1 MDVRK
6 CIWNLQKI
14 KARLTFFLSQR
25 LNQISTRKEVAD
37 AIKILKVTEV
47 HVGLDHYKN
56 LPGTDYRRLLKIS
69 NSVLNPKTGILW
81 LNKKIIKESSY
92 WSNGELQ
99 KWEPHPYFPRKLAG
113 TYSFLPNN
121 GFFHFLIEDL
131 PRYIE
136 VNNFAPNLA
145 TISEGSMSYITDAL
159 DILKPNNY
167 FTVQIP
173 VKVDNIILSEKISG
187 QVFLRNDL
195 KLIKDAFSS
204 YTNSSQDR
212 SIFISRRDKDG
223 DKFKTRGIDKREQI
237 EEIFASLG
245 YEIVFLEELK
255 FKDQVG
261 MISSSKRIA
270 GFHGAGLANI
280 IWANQAN
287 IIEISNTRI
296 TRHFEHL
303 SEVCSHKYSFYST
316 SQPISNLYEIING
329 SLS

>member
-1 MDVRK
+1 MNFRK
-6 CIWNLQKI
+6 YIWFLQKI
-14 KARLTFFLSQR
+14 QTRVMFFLSPQ
-25 LNQISTRKEVAD
+25 LNQISTRREVTD
-37 AIKILKVTEV
+37 SIKILKTTEV
-47 HVGLDHYKN
+47 YIGLDHYKN
-56 LPGTDYRRLLKIS
+56 LPNTDFRRVLNIS
-69 NSVLNPKTGILW
+69 NSTLNPKTGILW
-81 LNKKIIKESSY
+81 LDEKIIKESSY
-92 WSNGELQ
+92 WSSSELQ
-99 KWEPHPYFPRKLAG
+99 KWEPRPYLPRKLAG

-167 FTVQIP
+167 FTVQVP

-187 QVFLRNDL
+187 QVFSKNDL

-204 YTNSSQDR
+204 YTSSSEDR

-223 DKFKTRGIDKREQI
+223 NKFKTRGIDKREQI
-237 EEIFASLG
+237 EESFASLG

-255 FKDQVG
+255 FKDQVS
-261 MISSSKRIA
+261 MISGSKRIA